1 MRPFHETSSGF
12 LTEGSVVSRSEFPRT
27 ARCTF
32 FKSSLRIHRSPLP
45 LSLLVNVITKSHQG
59 HTGRVFGVDVL

>member
-1 MRPFHETSSGF
+1 MGPFHEASSGF
-12 LTEGSVVSRSEFPRT
+12 LTEGPVVSRSEFPRT
-27 ARCTF
+27 ARL
-32 FKSSLRIHRSPLP
+32 KSSLRIHRSPLP